1 MNFMKNYSKLYL
13 FTFLILTDFMLYA
26 QPGDDDG
33 NGDLE
38 DGDPPAAPINSKLI
52 LLLIIGL
59 VFAFYSIKK
68 YKKQVS

>member
-38 DGDPPAAPINSKLI
+38 GGDPPAAPINSKLI